1 MLKLT
6 DRDYGLIVSITGIGA
21 LVGAFVAAVCSK
33 KTNLKL
39 YIGGGMFLTS
49 IGYIFFY
56 SSINFITATFSF
68 AFLGFF
74 MAFANTGYTTFFQN
88 NVPVKIMGRFGSLAS
103 MVEGIIQITFTLLLG
118 FLAKWF
124 SLQLIC
130 LIFSIVGTLFAAILF
145 VTILIPSKTNY
156 FKESSNLNH

>member
-1 MLKLT
+1 
-6 DRDYGLIVSITGIGA
+6 
-21 LVGAFVAAVCSK
+21 
-33 KTNLKL
+33 
-39 YIGGGMFLTS
+39 MFLTS

-156 FKESSNLNH
+156 FKESSNLTH